1 MVFYLIFSFLF
12 VILSSGVC
20 VGLIPGRI
28 LLFFGGF
35 LFFFIFFSLD
45 YMTWIVSFQFHM
57 NDLGQNFLSVCF
69 RFLKSSV
76 KVASLFLLVFLQVL
90 AGIPI
95 F

>member
-1 MVFYLIFSFLF
+1 MCRIDSRQNSPFLWWLF
-12 VILSSGVC
+12 V
-20 VGLIPGRI
+20 
-28 LLFFGGF
+28 
-35 LFFFIFFSLD
+35 FFIFFSLD